1 MVATVGIDTAAA
13 CVGVC
18 SVVAAVSM
26 FTHTE
31 LSDIVLRVVKNVMI
45 PGFIA
50 TQSDCPFQLVG
61 KYT

>member
-1 MVATVGIDTAAA
+1 MFDTAAA
-13 CVGVC
+13 FVGVC
-18 SVVAAVSM
+18 PVVAAVSM

-61 KYT
+61 KYTEL

>member
-1 MVATVGIDTAAA
+1 MFDTAAG

-18 SVVAAVSM
+18 FVVAAVSM

-61 KYT
+61 KYTEL